1 MLDRGA
7 PAHETNRKH
16 LPVQEYKIKEQAPEV
31 YRLQQ
36 ENARLRR
43 KLDRVSY
50 RELNRI
56 YEQDQKQKERT
67 TGAR

>member
-16 LPVQEYKIKEQAPEV
+16 LPVPEYKIQEQAPEV

-50 RELNRI
+50 REFNRI
-56 YEQDQKQKERT
+56 YELDQKQKERT
-67 TGAR
+67 TGTR